1 MLDVVGLIIPLFG
14 LIALGAVM
22 GRLKRHPLAELGWLN
37 TFIVY
42 LALPALF
49 FRLLS
54 KTPVETL
61 TRWDF
66 VLTNVGMTFLV
77 LAITFGIALAA
88 TRGRI
93 DDASVQALAAG
104 YGNIGYMGPG
114 LAILVFGTEA
124 AVPVALIFCF
134 ENMMHFTL
142 APAMMAMA
150 GKQARPPWRVA
161 LDVLRQIVT
170 HPFIVATALGVGV
183 AVLGLSMPG
192 PIDTLIGYLAQAA
205 APCALFAMGVTL
217 ALRPLERVPAALGYI
232 VPIKLIAHPALM
244 FAGLTLFGPFDP
256 VWTATAV
263 LLASLPTATN
273 VFVIAQQYGVWVERA
288 SASILAT
295 TVLSVA
301 TVSLLLYAMTEGLLP
316 GIAAV
321 PLAATPG

>member
-1 MLDVVGLIIPLFG
+1 
-14 LIALGAVM
+14 M

-77 LAITFGIALAA
+77 LALTFGIALAA

-114 LAILVFGTEA
+114 LAILVFGTDA

-217 ALRPLERVPAALGYI
+217 ALRPLESVPAALGYI
-232 VPIKLIAHPALM
+232 VPIKLIVHPALM

>member
-1 MLDVVGLIIPLFG
+1 MLNVIGLIIPLFG
-14 LIALGAVM
+14 LIALGALM
-22 GRLKRHPLAELGWLN
+22 GRLKRLPLSELGWLN
-37 TFIVY
+37 TFVVH

-49 FRLLS
+49 FILLS
-54 KTPVETL
+54 RTPIETL

-66 VLTNVGMTFLV
+66 VLTNVG
-77 LAITFGIALAA
+77 ITFVILALTFGLALAA

-93 DDASVQALAAG
+93 DESAVQALAAG

-134 ENMMHFTL
+134 ENIMHFTL
-142 APAMMAMA
+142 APALMALA
-150 GKQARPPWRVA
+150 GKQAKPPWRVA
-161 LDVLRQIVT
+161 LDVGRQIVT
-170 HPFIVATALGVGV
+170 HPFIVATALGV
-183 AVLGLSMPG
+183 AAAATGLALPG
-192 PIDTLIGYLAQAA
+192 PVDRLIDYLAQAA

-217 ALRPLERVPAALGYI
+217 ALRPLERIPPALGYI
-232 VPIKLIAHPALM
+232 VPIKLMVHPALM
-244 FAGLTLFGPFDP
+244 LAGLTLMGPFDP

-295 TVLSVA
+295 TVVSAA
-301 TVSLLLYAMTEGLLP
+301 TVSLLLYAMAEGLLP
-316 GIAAV
+316 GTVAV
-321 PLAATPG
+321 PAMPD

>member
-1 MLDVVGLIIPLFG
+1 MIQVVGLIIPLFG
-14 LIALGAVM
+14 LIALGAIM
-22 GRLKRHPLAELGWLN
+22 GRIKRLPLNELGWLN
-37 TFIVY
+37 TFVVY

-49 FRLLS
+49 FSLLA

-66 VLTNVGMTFLV
+66 ILTNLGVTFLV
-77 LAITFGIALAA
+77 LAVTFTVALAA

-93 DDASVQALAAG
+93 DEASVQALASG

-114 LAILVFGTEA
+114 LALLVFGPEA

-142 APAMMAMA
+142 APAMMALA
-150 GKQARPPWRVA
+150 GRQAKPAWRVA
-161 LDVLRQIVT
+161 RDVVRQIVT
-170 HPFIVATALGVGV
+170 HPFIVATALGVLAAALQV
-183 AVLGLSMPG
+183 SLPG
-192 PIDTLIGYLAQAA
+192 PITRLIDTLANAA

-217 ALRPLERVPAALGYI
+217 VLRPLTRVPAALGYV
-232 VPIKLIAHPALM
+232 VPMKLVVHPILM
-244 FAGLTLFGPFDP
+244 FAGLTLAGPFDP

-273 VFVIAQQYGVWVERA
+273 VFVIAQQYDVWTERA

-295 TVLSVA
+295 TVLSVGSV
-301 TVSLLLYAMTEGLLP
+301 TLLLYAMTSGLLP
-316 GIAAV
+316 GAVAV
-321 PLAATPG
+321 PVLPG